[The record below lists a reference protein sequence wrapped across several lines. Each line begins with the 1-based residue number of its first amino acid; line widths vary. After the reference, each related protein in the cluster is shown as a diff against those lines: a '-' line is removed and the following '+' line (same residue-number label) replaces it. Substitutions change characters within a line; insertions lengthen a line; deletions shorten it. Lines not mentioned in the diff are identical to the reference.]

1 MIELASVVRDLR
13 EELNQ
18 AIDRAPDD
26 GLRFEVGP
34 IEVELSV
41 GLEQTDGV
49 KGKVRFYV
57 FELGGEMSDKNITTQ
72 RIKFTLTPNVDD
84 NGRRTAPWVSGRP
97 EPGEE

>member
-13 EELNQ
+13 NELNQ
-18 AIDRAPDD
+18 AIDQAPDD

-57 FELGGEMSDKNITTQ
+57 FELGGEMSDKNVTTQ
-72 RIKFTLTPNVDD
+72 KVKFTLTPNVEID
-84 NGRRTAPWVSGRP
+84 GRRTTPWVSGRP
-97 EPGEE
+97 EHGEE